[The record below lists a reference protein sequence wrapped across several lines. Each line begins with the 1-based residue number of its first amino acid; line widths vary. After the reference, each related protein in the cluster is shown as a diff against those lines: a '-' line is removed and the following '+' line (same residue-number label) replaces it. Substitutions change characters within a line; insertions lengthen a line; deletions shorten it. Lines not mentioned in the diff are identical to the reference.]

1 MGKPTVNIGPRQQ
14 GRVRAPSVI
23 DCADDTGAILAAI
36 GCALSPASQ
45 AMAARRE
52 SPYGRGGASTRIK
65 DVLATVELDL
75 LLAKR
80 FHPLRTSVNDPI
92 Q

>member
-23 DCADDTGAILAAI
+23 DCADSTDAILVAI
-36 GCALSPASQ
+36 GCALSPSAQ
-45 AMAARRE
+45 AIAARRD
-52 SPYGRGGASTRIK
+52 SPYGRGGASKRIK
-65 DVLATVELDL
+65 DVLATVELDF

-80 FHPLRTSVNDPI
+80 FHPLRISSN
-92 Q
+92 